1 MEYIRSKNIVLL
13 ICDTLKLIDP
23 RPIDHGMRTAYI
35 VYRMLRKKGGYED
48 FELADFAFLAC
59 LHDIGAYKSNK
70 IFEKFDY
77 EFRNYMPHSIYGFL
91 FHKYMTPLADKAKMV
106 LYHRVACSQYED
118 VEFDF
123 KFETQVLTL
132 AEAVDNYHYAMGES
146 FDYTIFRKQERIIY
160 TSDSLTLLDGI
171 MREGDVLDKLRD
183 GTYRKELEDIFDS
196 ILFTNEDKKGY
207 MEMLMYTLGL
217 KSEGLVV
224 DAAVTL
230 AVTEEL
236 AQKIGMQEQDQDI
249 LYYAALVHDL
259 GMLTIPREILDV
271 RRKLTKDERMVVRT
285 HVDATEKLIR
295 DRVAPDI
302 VKVAVA
308 HHERM
313 DGSGYPKGLKEHQM
327 NMTQSILQVAD
338 TVTALTDER
347 VHRPP
352 LGKDKIIEVLKE
364 ETRDGRFKSR
374 VVSNFIDSYDEIMEI
389 VKDRTNVILENY
401 KKLAANYEAV
411 SDMLTK
417 SSENTSDGEQ

>member
-23 RPIDHGMRTAYI
+23 RPIEHGMRTAYL
-35 VYRMLRKKGGYED
+35 VYKMLRKKGGYED
-48 FELADFAFLAC
+48 FELADFAFLSC
-59 LHDIGAYKSNK
+59 LHDVGAYKSNK

-91 FHKYMTPLADKAKMV
+91 FLKYMTPLSDKAKMV
-106 LYHRVACSQYED
+106 LYHRVACSQSED
-118 VEFDF
+118 VEFDY
-123 KFETQVLTL
+123 KFETRVLTL
-132 AEAVDNYHYAMGES
+132 AEAVDNYHYAMGEN
-146 FDYTIFRKQERIIY
+146 FDHTIFRRQEGIIY
-160 TSDSLTLLDGI
+160 TREALDLLDEI
-171 MREGDVLDKLRD
+171 MKEGDTLERLRNGVYLD
-183 GTYRKELEDIFDS
+183 ELADLFDS
-196 ILFTNEDKKGY
+196 ILFTNEDKRAY
-207 MEMLMYTLGL
+207 MEMLMYSLGL

-236 AQKIGMQEQDQDI
+236 ATKIGMQDEDKEV

-271 RRKLTKDERMVVRT
+271 RRKLTKDERMIVRS
-285 HVDATEKLIR
+285 HVDATENLIR
-295 DRVAPDI
+295 NKVAPEI

-327 NMTQSILQVAD
+327 TMTQSILQVAD

-352 LGKDKIIEVLKE
+352 LTKEKIIDVLKE

-374 VVSNFIDSYDEIMEI
+374 VVSNFIDSYDEIMEV
-389 VKDRTNVILENY
+389 VKERTDAILENY
-401 KKLAANYEAV
+401 KKLQANYEAV
-411 SDMLTK
+411 SKMLTK
-417 SSENTSDGEQ
+417 ETKASEETE